1 MTKIANLAP
10 QERLLDGLRIRF
22 AETDAIDEPVVL
34 LLNPWPESLYAW
46 ESLWSRFAAKA
57 RLVAVDLPGFGGSE
71 GREDLYSP
79 QAMGRFLVD
88 LIRKWELGRPHVVGP
103 DVGTGAALFA
113 AATDP
118 TAITSAIVGSG
129 ATSVPLRVEG
139 NLKELIEAPDLA
151 AIAAV
156 DGRDVVADAMALFE
170 FYEPS
175 AAAREDYLASYAGG
189 RFAESARYVRAYPT
203 DMPRLAELL
212 PGIEVPV
219 QVIAGARDP
228 MVPPANAYFL
238 GANLPHCR
246 VDLVDAGHFAWED
259 RASEWGDIA
268 LAWIG
273 GGYKKGAL

>member
-1 MTKIANLAP
+1 MTMTPKIAP
-10 QERLLDGLRIRF
+10 RERTFDGLRIRY
-22 AETDAIDEPVVL
+22 ADTNAIDEPVVL

-46 ESLWSRFAAKA
+46 EALWGRLAAKA

-79 QAMGRFLVD
+79 HAMGQFLVD
-88 LIRKWELGRPHVVGP
+88 LIGAWDLGRPHVVGP
-103 DVGTGAALFA
+103 DVGTAAALFA
-113 AATDP
+113 
-118 TAITSAIVGSG
+118 TAIDPEAMTSAIVGSG

-156 DGRDVVADAMALFE
+156 DGRDVVAEAMTLLE
-170 FYEPS
+170 SYEPS

-189 RFAESARYVRAYPT
+189 RFAESARYVRAYPA
-203 DMPRLAELL
+203 DLPRLAQML
-212 PGIEVPV
+212 PEIETPV

-246 VDLVDAGHFAWED
+246 VDLLDAGHFAWED

-273 GGYKKGAL
+273 GGHAKGDS

>member
-1 MTKIANLAP
+1 MEIPGLTP
-10 QERLLDGLRIRF
+10 RERTVEGLRIRY
-22 AETDAIDEPVVL
+22 AETDAIEDPVVL

-46 ESLWSRFAAKA
+46 EPLWGRLAAKA

-88 LIRKWELGRPHVVGP
+88 LIAAWELGRPHVVGP
-103 DVGTGAALFA
+103 DVGTGATLFA
-113 AATDP
+113 AASDP
-118 TAITSAIVGSG
+118 AAMTSAIVGSG

-139 NLKELIEAPDLA
+139 NLKELIEAPDLE
-151 AIAAV
+151 AIRAV
-156 DGRDVVADAMALFE
+156 DGRDVVAGAMTLLE
-170 FYEPS
+170 TYVPS
-175 AAAREDYLASYAGG
+175 EAAREDYLDSYAGG

-203 DMPRLAELL
+203 DLPRLAELL
-212 PGIEVPV
+212 PMIETPV

-259 RASEWGDIA
+259 RAAEWGDIA

-273 GGYKKGAL
+273 GGHTKGVR

>member
-1 MTKIANLAP
+1 MMGAP
-10 QERLLDGLRIRF
+10 LTPRERTFDGLRIRY
-22 AETDAIDEPVVL
+22 AETDATDQPVVL
-34 LLNPWPESLYAW
+34 LLNPWPESIYAW
-46 ESLWSRFAAKA
+46 EPLWSRFAAKA

-79 QAMGRFLVD
+79 QAMGRFLIH
-88 LIRKWELGRPHVVGP
+88 LIRAWELGRPHVVGP
-103 DVGTGAALFA
+103 DIGTGAALFA

-118 TAITSAIVGSG
+118 IAITSTIVGSG
-129 ATSVPLRVEG
+129 ATSFPLRVEG
-139 NLKELIEAPDLA
+139 NLKELIEAPDLE
-151 AIAAV
+151 AIRTL
-156 DGRDVVADAMALFE
+156 DGRDVVTEALTLLE
-170 FYEPS
+170 SYVPS
-175 AAAREDYLASYAGG
+175 EAARADYLDSYAGE

-203 DMPRLAELL
+203 DLPKLAELL
-212 PGIEVPV
+212 PEIETPV
-219 QVIAGARDP
+219 LVIAGARDP

-273 GGYKKGAL
+273 GGYKNGAI